1 MGKWTRRG
9 FIGAGVATGGVLV
22 VGVAMREGH
31 RAPKLAGMMTEE
43 GESLVNV
50 WVKLDQDNIVTAIVP
65 HSEMG
70 QGVFTS
76 MTQMLADEMDAD
88 WEKVRFEQAPAHESM
103 QTTRLAVNILWARPR
118 YRASFKIL

>member
-9 FIGAGVATGGVLV
+9 FIAAGLVGGGVLAIG
-22 VGVAMREGH
+22 VGIREGH
-31 RAPKLAGMMTEE
+31 RAPKLAELVTKD

-50 WVKLDQDNIVTAIVP
+50 WVKLAPDNTVTAIVP

-70 QGVFTS
+70 QGVLTS

-88 WEKVRFEQAPAHESM
+88 WD
-103 QTTRLAVNILWARPR
+103 
-118 YRASFKIL
+118 KIACE